1 MGFFGFVIVYAL
13 RVNMSVAIVAMA
25 NSTTERRTQNS
36 SSSEGQCSPTAPRY
50 RWTAEEQGWI
60 LSAFFYGY
68 IVTQIPG
75 GYLATRY
82 SGKHIYGL
90 GIFLTSAL
98 TLLTPLV
105 SGLFSSIGPL
115 VALRVSEGIC
125 EGVTFP
131 AMFALLGKWAPPL
144 EKSKMATLCLAGAFV
159 GNVISFPLT
168 GYLCKCGFGGGWPSV
183 FYTFGL
189 AGVIWYVFW
198 LFLVYETPAT
208 HPRISYSELN
218 YIQNAI
224 TTTSRAKVTS
234 TPWRSILTSWP
245 VWGIVVAHFCTN
257 WGYYTLLTCLPTYL
271 KDTQKGVDIKSNGLL
286 SGIPFFCQAV
296 VAIIWGQIT
305 DFLRARGLP
314 TVVARKFNQFLGMA
328 LPALFLLINSYFG
341 TNIVLFVVFL
351 SLAIGSVGFAT
362 SGYDCNHLDIAPRYA
377 GVLMGITNTA
387 ATIPGI
393 LGPTVAKGIAN
404 AV

>member
-1 MGFFGFVIVYAL
+1 
-13 RVNMSVAIVAMA
+13 
-25 NSTTERRTQNS
+25 
-36 SSSEGQCSPTAPRY
+36 
-50 RWTAEEQGWI
+50 
-60 LSAFFYGY
+60 
-68 IVTQIPG
+68 
-75 GYLATRY
+75 
-82 SGKHIYGL
+82 
-90 GIFLTSAL
+90 
-98 TLLTPLV
+98 
-105 SGLFSSIGPL
+105 
-115 VALRVSEGIC
+115 
-125 EGVTFP
+125 
-131 AMFALLGKWAPPL
+131 
-144 EKSKMATLCLAGAFV
+144 
-159 GNVISFPLT
+159 
-168 GYLCKCGFGGGWPSV
+168 
-183 FYTFGL
+183 
-189 AGVIWYVFW
+189 
-198 LFLVYETPAT
+198 
-208 HPRISYSELN
+208 
-218 YIQNAI
+218 
-224 TTTSRAKVTS
+224 
-234 TPWRSILTSWP
+234 
-245 VWGIVVAHFCTN
+245 
-257 WGYYTLLTCLPTYL
+257 
-271 KDTQKGVDIKSNGLL
+271 VDIKSNGLL